1 MPKAAPKKPVREDKP
16 PFSMKMIDLE
26 AYKENRLELPPEGW
40 EWMGISEHDFK
51 VHQAKMIEREKAV
64 PLVGTKAP
72 DFEIERL
79 FVIDAAGIVAYRSEM
94 GPFGFTPEDWRDAIA
109 AHVSPG

>member
-1 MPKAAPKKPVREDKP
+1 MPKATSNKPDHRDGPE
-16 PFSMKMIDLE
+16 FSMKMIDLE

-51 VHQAKMIEREKAV
+51 IHQAKMIEREKAV
-64 PLVGTKAP
+64 PQVGTKAP

-79 FVIDAAGIVAYRSEM
+79 AADGARSGEMFRLSSMLGQTVALV
-94 GPFGFTPEDWRDAIA
+94 FGSYT
-109 AHVSPG
+109 

>member
-40 EWMGISEHDFK
+40 EWMGISEADFK
-51 VHQAKMIEREKAV
+51 VHQANMIEREKAV
-64 PLVGTKAP
+64 PRIGAKAP
-72 DFEIERL
+72 DFEIEILAADTSRTGETFRL
-79 FVIDAAGIVAYRSEM
+79 SSMLGHTVALV
-94 GPFGFTPEDWRDAIA
+94 FGSYT
-109 AHVSPG
+109 